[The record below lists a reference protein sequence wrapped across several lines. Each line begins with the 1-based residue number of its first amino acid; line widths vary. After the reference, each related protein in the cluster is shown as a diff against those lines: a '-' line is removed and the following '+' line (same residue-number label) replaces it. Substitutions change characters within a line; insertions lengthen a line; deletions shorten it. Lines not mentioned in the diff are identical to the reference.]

1 MARRRQVATIG
12 FADEGLSG
20 QFESLRA
27 SVTEVESWL
36 DGMSTEEYISSL
48 IDRINTE
55 VNATGGYTY
64 IVEGIGLRT
73 YDVAVTDPAVGTEAN
88 AVVEMR
94 GGTIRIANTKDA
106 QGNWE
111 WKTVFTSGHIA
122 GELVTA
128 AQIITGYIGSAG
140 GTYIDLDNNFIQLG
154 ESSGLHL
161 TVDPSGINIYDGS
174 NMVGQ
179 FLDSQISLSPV
190 PESGQSTASIQLFG
204 GQGELICTFGTT
216 RSDVELA
223 AGRVYIKGYD
233 RAMLQTSYNLGAHL
247 DLNGDYLELE
257 LPDVVD
263 GNTKQ
268 WTIYGS
274 NQIISGPG
282 RSLDI
287 NQTLDFHVY
296 SSGNFDS
303 QDYVARIRPANTGGN
318 LGIWLNEVG
327 TTNVVHYLL
336 NNGTGRLLYRTSS
349 DGGTTWSSQKGVR
362 SPWTSLGSF
371 TGSNYLTIDL
381 TDYDEL
387 MVVAKFSGKVF
398 AANLPK
404 AALTTNNQE
413 WWLSGGKDETTSSP
427 ANGAGRVLVNVR
439 TTRVTGVAANNGSS
453 NVLSSTTFTVYA
465 R

>member
-20 QFESLRA
+20 QFESIRA

-73 YDVAVTDPAVGTEAN
+73 YDVAVSDPAVGTEAN

-140 GTYIDLDNNFIQLG
+140 GTFIDLDNDTINLGSTNGALTFLNGLG
-154 ESSGLHL
+154 EVSKNTYGALEVLGTTGVHVGLESG
-161 TVDPSGINIYDGS
+161 GMAGS
-174 NMVGQ
+174 NNSTVIDGGSGTQAAAIIVGNPMQ
-179 FLDSQISLSPV
+179 YDEGHRVEVDANHFV
-190 PESGQSTASIQLFG
+190 VQSW
-204 GQGELICTFGTT
+204 
-216 RSDVELA
+216 
-223 AGRVYIKGYD
+223 D
-233 RAMLQTSYNLGAHL
+233 RATLGTSPYNVFMVLSNGQLYHLGGT
-247 DLNGDYLELE
+247 DMG
-257 LPDVVD
+257 
-263 GNTKQ
+263 
-268 WTIYGS
+268 
-274 NQIISGPG
+274 
-282 RSLDI
+282 
-287 NQTLDFHVY
+287 QTLDFHTTDV
-296 SSGNFDS
+296 SSSATSVNTAFT
-303 QDYVARIRPANTGGN
+303 QDYVCRIRPANTGGN
-318 LGIWLNEVG
+318 LGIYLNQVG
-327 TTNVVHYLL
+327 TNNIMHFLL
-336 NNGTGRLLYRTSS
+336 GNGGGKMTYRTSS
-349 DGGTTWSSQKGVR
+349 DGGTTWTSQKGLR

-371 TGSNYLTIDL
+371 TGSNYLNIDL
-381 TDYDEL
+381 TDYEEV
-387 MVVAKFSGKVF
+387 MVVAKFSSKMFVGQVTK
-398 AANLPK
+398 L
-404 AALTTNNQE
+404 ALTTSFQE
-413 WWLSGGKDETTSSP
+413 WWLSGGKDNTTSSP
-427 ANGAGRVLVNVR
+427 ANGAGRALVNIR
-439 TTRVTGVAANNGSS
+439 TTRVQGVAANNGSS
-453 NVLSSTTFTVYA
+453 DVLSSTTFTVYA